1 MELEKVKILT
11 DEPAY
16 KDDNLGFDQYASAL
30 VNIIMG
36 SDPQFT
42 IGIFGGWGTGKTT
55 LMRIMH
61 EKLKGDNY
69 KECVVPVW
77 FNAWLYEREKY
88 LAIVPLL
95 NTVLEEI
102 SERKEFNKVTD
113 KILKLI
119 SSLKSATSVGLNCG
133 VASIEYN
140 PGNVKNDEANKDD
153 TLYYSGFKQ
162 IESALNEVN
171 TNNDLRIVVFIDDL
185 DRCAPDKVLEVLESI
200 KIFLGI
206 SGFIYVLGLSQN
218 VIETCINN
226 KYKDFNIK
234 GEDYVKKIIQIPFRI
249 PEWREKELENYINAI
264 TGNLETPY
272 KDLFSEF
279 NEVVIKGLE
288 NNPREVK
295 RFINSYIAT
304 QEVFK
309 KDELN
314 KEILLLLQV
323 FQFRWPAFYSTLFDF
338 YDGVESNFSEFCK
351 DVIKSSEDQDF
362 ESPYKDYFDQYV
374 EIKEFLKSKKAK
386 EIFLK
391 LPEEKKLDKY
401 RRSGTALGVSDE
413 VMSKENLIKML
424 RENITEFNNFRQDNL
439 EILINLQNA
448 DLRGANMAGANLED
462 AKLKD
467 ANLMGANLRNA
478 NLRNANLENAV
489 LTNANLRGAKLIRA
503 KLNRAE
509 LENSD
514 LTDANLRYAE
524 LWYTN
529 LTGAKLKKSFLKD
542 AVLFNANLASADL
555 SDANLNGAGLVN
567 AKMEGTIF
575 NRAELRGCNIKRG
588 VFDEMTDFRDADID
602 FITIQNLDGSNWTEV
617 DKEKWDEDTLNK
629 IKKEFNDSN

>member
-1 MELEKVKILT
+1 MEKVKILT
-11 DEPAY
+11 DEPVN
-16 KDDNLGFDQYASAL
+16 KDNKLGFDQYASAL

-36 SDPQFT
+36 SNPQFT

-55 LMRIMH
+55 LMQIMH

-102 SERKEFNKVTD
+102 SVRPELNKVKD
-113 KILKLI
+113 KISKAL
-119 SSLKSATSVGLNCG
+119 SSIKSATKVGLSYG
-133 VASIEYN
+133 GGFVEFN
-140 PGNVKNDEANKDD
+140 PGDVKNDAADKED
-153 TLYYSGFKQ
+153 TLYYSRFKQ
-162 IESALNEVN
+162 IEMALNEVN
-171 TNNDLRIVVFIDDL
+171 KENKLRIVVFIDDL

-206 SGFIYVLGLSQN
+206 SGFIYVLGLNQN

-226 KYKDFNIK
+226 KYKDLNIK

-249 PEWREKELENYINAI
+249 PEWRDNELKDYVNAI

-279 NEVVIKGLE
+279 NEIVIKGLD

-323 FQFRWPAFYSTLFDF
+323 FQFRWPAFYSILFDF
-338 YDGVESNFSEFCK
+338 YDGAGSNFNEFCEH
-351 DVIKSSEDQDF
+351 VIKSSEDQDF

-374 EIKEFLKSKKAK
+374 ETKEFLKSEKAK

-391 LPEEKKLDKY
+391 LPEEENLDKY
-401 RRSGTALGVSDE
+401 RRSGTALGVGDE
-413 VMSKENLIKML
+413 VMSKENLIKL
-424 RENITEFNNFRQDNL
+424 Y
-439 EILINLQNA
+439 
-448 DLRGANMAGANLED
+448 
-462 AKLKD
+462 
-467 ANLMGANLRNA
+467 
-478 NLRNANLENAV
+478 V
-489 LTNANLRGAKLIRA
+489 
-503 KLNRAE
+503 
-509 LENSD
+509 
-514 LTDANLRYAE
+514 
-524 LWYTN
+524 
-529 LTGAKLKKSFLKD
+529 
-542 AVLFNANLASADL
+542 
-555 SDANLNGAGLVN
+555 
-567 AKMEGTIF
+567 
-575 NRAELRGCNIKRG
+575 
-588 VFDEMTDFRDADID
+588 
-602 FITIQNLDGSNWTEV
+602 
-617 DKEKWDEDTLNK
+617 K
-629 IKKEFNDSN
+629 I

>member
-1 MELEKVKILT
+1 MEKVKILS
-11 DEPAY
+11 DEPVT
-16 KDDNLGFDQYASAL
+16 KDNNLGFDQYASAL
-30 VNIIMG
+30 VSIIMG

-55 LMRIMH
+55 LMQIMH
-61 EKLKGDNY
+61 EKLEEDDH
-69 KECVVPVW
+69 KEYVVPVW

-102 SERKEFNKVTD
+102 SVRPELNKVKD
-113 KILKLI
+113 KISKAL
-119 SSLKSATSVGLNCG
+119 SSIKSATKVGLSYG
-133 VASIEYN
+133 GGFVEFN
-140 PGNVKNDEANKDD
+140 PRDVKNDAADKED
-153 TLYYSGFKQ
+153 TLYYSRFKQ
-162 IESALNEVN
+162 IEMALNEIN
-171 TNNDLRIVVFIDDL
+171 KENNLRIVVFIDDL

-206 SGFIYVLGLSQN
+206 SGFIYVLGLNQN

-226 KYKDFNIK
+226 KYKDLNIN

-249 PEWREKELENYINAI
+249 PEWRDNELKDYVNAI

-279 NEVVIKGLE
+279 NEIVIKGLD

-323 FQFRWPAFYSTLFDF
+323 FQFRWPAFYSILFDF
-338 YDGVESNFSEFCK
+338 YDGAGSNFNEFCEH
-351 DVIKSSEDQDF
+351 VIKSSEDQDF

-374 EIKEFLKSKKAK
+374 ETKEFLKSEKAK

-391 LPEEKKLDKY
+391 LPEEENLDKY
-401 RRSGTALGVSDE
+401 RRSGTALGVRDE
-413 VMSKENLIKML
+413 VMSKENLIKL
-424 RENITEFNNFRQDNL
+424 LHENITEFNNFRQENP

-448 DLRGANMAGANLED
+448 
-462 AKLKD
+462 
-467 ANLMGANLRNA
+467 NLMNA
-478 NLRNANLENAV
+478 NLRNANLM
-489 LTNANLRGAKLIRA
+489 NANLRNTNLM
-503 KLNRAE
+503 N
-509 LENSD
+509 
-514 LTDANLRYAE
+514 ANLR
-524 LWYTN
+524 
-529 LTGAKLKKSFLKD
+529 
-542 AVLFNANLASADL
+542 NANLMN
-555 SDANLNGAGLVN
+555 ANLNGAGLMN

-575 NRAELRGCNIKRG
+575 NGAKLRGCNFHRA
-588 VFDEMTDFRDADID
+588 VFDEMTDFRGADID
-602 FITIQNLDGSNWTEV
+602 FETIQNLWGSNWTEV
-617 DKEKWDEDTLNK
+617 DKEKWDEDTLNE
-629 IKKEFNDSN
+629 IKNQFNDSN

>member
-1 MELEKVKILT
+1 M
-11 DEPAY
+11 
-16 KDDNLGFDQYASAL
+16 Q
-30 VNIIMG
+30 
-36 SDPQFT
+36 
-42 IGIFGGWGTGKTT
+42 
-55 LMRIMH
+55 IMH
-61 EKLKGDNY
+61 KKLEGGNY
-69 KECVVPVW
+69 KEYVVPVW

-95 NTVLEEI
+95 NTILEEI
-102 SERKEFNKVTD
+102 SERPELNEVKD
-113 KILKLI
+113 KISKIITSIKRGTRLGI
-119 SSLKSATSVGLNCG
+119 SYLG
-133 VASIEYN
+133 ASIEYS
-140 PGNVKNDEANKDD
+140 PGDAENDTADQED
-153 TLYYSGFKQ
+153 TLYYSRFKQ
-162 IESALNEVN
+162 IEVALNEVN
-171 TNNDLRIVVFIDDL
+171 KKNNLRIVVFIDDL

-206 SGFIYVLGLSQN
+206 SGFIYVLGLNQN

-226 KYKDFNIK
+226 KYKDLNIK

-249 PEWREKELENYINAI
+249 PEWRENELKDYVNAI

-279 NEVVIKGLE
+279 NEVVINGLE

-309 KDELN
+309 KDELD

-338 YDGVESNFSEFCK
+338 YDGVESNFSKFCE

-374 EIKEFLKSKKAK
+374 ETKEFLKSKKAK

-391 LPEEKKLDKY
+391 LPEEANLDKY
-401 RRSGTALGVSDE
+401 RRSGTAFGVRDE
-413 VMSKENLIKML
+413 GMSKENLIKLL
-424 RENITEFNNFRQDNL
+424 RENITEFNNFRQENP

-448 DLRGANMAGANLED
+448 DLRGANMAGANL
-462 AKLKD
+462 KD
-467 ANLMGANLRNA
+467 ANLMNANLMNAKLENANLMNAKLEDANLMNAKLEDANLMNAKLEDANLMNAKLMNTNLMNA
-478 NLRNANLENAV
+478 NLRN
-489 LTNANLRGAKLIRA
+489 GKLM
-503 KLNRAE
+503 N
-509 LENSD
+509 
-514 LTDANLRYAE
+514 
-524 LWYTN
+524 
-529 LTGAKLKKSFLKD
+529 
-542 AVLFNANLASADL
+542 
-555 SDANLNGAGLVN
+555 ANLNGAGLMNAKLEDAKLMNAKLMNAKLMNAKLMNANLRNGKLMNANLNGAGLMN

-575 NRAELRGCNIKRG
+575 NRAKLRGCNIQNAI
-588 VFDEMTDFRDADID
+588 FDEMTDFRGADID
-602 FITIQNLDGSNWTEV
+602 FITIQNLRGSNWTEV